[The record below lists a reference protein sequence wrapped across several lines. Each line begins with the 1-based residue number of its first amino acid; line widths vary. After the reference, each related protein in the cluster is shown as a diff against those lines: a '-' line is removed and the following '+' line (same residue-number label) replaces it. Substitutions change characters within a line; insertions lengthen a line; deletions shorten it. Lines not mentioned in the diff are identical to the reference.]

1 LPPKIRDRV
10 TVLFTSVGRR
20 VELLRAFGRAFSV
33 LGITGE
39 IVGLD
44 VDALAPALQISD
56 KAYVVP
62 PVSAP
67 EYVRT
72 VEAICRRERVDL
84 VFPLIDPD
92 IPTLAHARSILE
104 ATGARVAV
112 MSQEAVAVSG
122 DKWATRHVV
131 RRIGVPTPVSWL
143 PDEMEPATARYP
155 LFVKP
160 RNGSAGKEAF
170 RVNSPRE
177 LEFFLQYIDRPIVQE
192 FIDGPEITTDVVCD
206 LEGEVMGMVSRR
218 RIEVRS
224 GEVAKGVTVCL
235 PAVLDGCLRIARALP
250 AIGPITVQC
259 LMQGD
264 TPRFTEIN
272 ARFGGG
278 VPLGI
283 AAGVNTPL
291 LLLGKCAGIPVPTP
305 PLGLYQT
312 GLYISRFDDSF
323 MMTDDERLLLASRTI
338 EMISSSPA

>member
-1 LPPKIRDRV
+1 
-10 TVLFTSVGRR
+10 
-20 VELLRAFGRAFSV
+20 
-33 LGITGE
+33 
-39 IVGLD
+39 
-44 VDALAPALQISD
+44 
-56 KAYVVP
+56 VV
-62 PVSAP
+62 
-67 EYVRT
+67 
-72 VEAICRRERVDL
+72 
-84 VFPLIDPD
+84 
-92 IPTLAHARSILE
+92 
-104 ATGARVAV
+104 
-112 MSQEAVAVSG
+112 SQEAVALSS
-122 DKWATRHVV
+122 DKWATRHFFH
-131 RRIGVPTPVSWL
+131 RIGVPTPMSWL
-143 PDEMEPATARYP
+143 PDAMESASARYP

-235 PAVLDGCLRIARALP
+235 PEVLDGCLRIARALP

-283 AAGVNTPL
+283 AAGVNAPL

-338 EMISSSPA
+338 EIVSSSPA